1 MGYSTL
7 LLVDQH
13 CRRRVESP
21 PLERLYC
28 TGLHRPDALHA
39 SLATISSRLHRHIPK
54 RHSTDLMAAAAVV
67 GPFCPEQV

>member
-21 PLERLYC
+21 PLESLYC

-39 SLATISSRLHRHIPK
+39 SLATLSGRV
-54 RHSTDLMAAAAVV
+54 DLALGDSEYNRRELEAL
-67 GPFCPEQV
+67 